1 VYLPRRV
8 VIQMAIFTIGTLIA
22 VSVMAFH
29 YMGLPNYLF
38 GVGHYRVTLHLPAA
52 GGLYSSGNVTY
63 RGTEVGRV
71 ESVALTDTGVDAVLS
86 LNSGVAIPADLDAE
100 VHSQTAVG
108 EQFVALRPRSGNGP
122 VLKDGDVISVDR
134 ASVPPDINSLLDAT
148 NRGLQAIPH
157 DNLKTVIDEG
167 YTAVGGLGPELSR
180 LVKGTT
186 SLAIDARNNLDSLI
200 TLTDQSQL
208 VLDSQTETSNSI
220 AAWAANIATV
230 TGELKTQDPAAS
242 KLLDDGPG
250 AADAT
255 RALLDRLQPSL
266 PILLHNLVGL
276 DDVGITYNNNLEQ
289 LLVLLPQGIS
299 ILQAAGLAN
308 RNTKQAY
315 KGGYLSFN
323 LNLNLPPAC
332 LTGFLPPQQQRVPTD
347 VDYPPRPA
355 GNLYCRVP
363 QDSPF
368 NVRGARNIPCETKPG
383 KRAPTAGMCESDEN
397 YVPLNDGY
405 NWKGDP
411 NATLSG
417 QPIPQPHSGTTVST
431 ASPPAATPPP
441 IAIAQYDP
449 NTGTYLGPDGHLYTQ
464 TDLARDANRHQ
475 SWQDMLLPPKGQ

>member
-8 VIQMAIFTIGTLIA
+8 VTQMAIFTTGTLIA

-52 GGLYSSGNVTY
+52 AGLYSTGNVTY

-71 ESVALTDTGVDAVLS
+71 ENVELTGTGVDAILS
-86 LNSGVAIPADLDAE
+86 LKSGVAIPADLDAE

-122 VLKDGDVISVDR
+122 ALKNGDVINEDR
-134 ASVPPDINSLLDAT
+134 AYVPADINSLLAAT
-148 NRGLQAIPH
+148 NRGIQAIPH

-186 SLAIDARNNLDSLI
+186 ALAIDARKNLDSLV
-200 TLTDQSQL
+200 TLTDQSQP
-208 VLDSQTETSNSI
+208 VLDSQTDSAGSI

-230 TGELKTQDPAAS
+230 TGELKTEDPAVS
-242 KLLDDGPG
+242 KLLTDGPG

-255 RALLDRLQPSL
+255 RGLLDRLQPSL

-276 DDVGITYNNNLEQ
+276 DDVGITYNNDLEQ
-289 LLVLLPQGIS
+289 ILVLLPQGIS
-299 ILQAAGLAN
+299 ILQGAGLAN

-383 KRAPTAGMCESDEN
+383 KRAPTAAMCESDDD
-397 YVPLNDGY
+397 YIPLNDGY

-417 QPIPQPHSGTTVST
+417 QPIPQLPPGTPESAPTSPT
-431 ASPPAATPPP
+431 APPP
-441 IAIAQYDP
+441 IAVAQYDT
-449 NTGTYLGPDGHLYTQ
+449 NTGTYVGPDGHTYRQ
-464 TDLARDANRHQ
+464 TDLARDAGQHQ
-475 SWQDMLLPPKGQ
+475 SWQDMMLPPKG

>member
-1 VYLPRRV
+1 
-8 VIQMAIFTIGTLIA
+8 MAVFTTGTLIA

-52 GGLYSSGNVTY
+52 AGLYSSGNVTY
-63 RGTEVGRV
+63 RGTEVGRI
-71 ESVALTDTGVDAVLS
+71 ESVALTDAGVDAVLS
-86 LNSGVAIPADLDAE
+86 LKSGVAIPADLDAE

-122 VLKDGDVISVDR
+122 ALKNGDVISVDR

-148 NRGLQAIPH
+148 NRGIQAIPH
-157 DNLKTVIDEG
+157 DNLRTVIDEG
-167 YTAVGGLGPELSR
+167 YTAVGGLGPELAR

-186 SLAIDARNNLDSLI
+186 SLAIDARKNLDALV
-200 TLTDQSQL
+200 TLTDQSQP
-208 VLDSQTETSNSI
+208 VLDSQTHTSDSI

-230 TGELKTQDPAAS
+230 TGQLQNQDPAVS
-242 KLLDDGPG
+242 KLLTDGPG

-266 PILLHNLVGL
+266 PVLLHNLVGL
-276 DDVGITYNNNLEQ
+276 DDVGITYNHNLEQ
-289 LLVLLPQGIS
+289 ILVLLPQGIS
-299 ILQAAGLAN
+299 IIQGAGLAN

-383 KRAPTAGMCESDEN
+383 KRAPTAAMCESDEN

-417 QPIPQPHSGTTVST
+417 QAIPQLPPGTP
-431 ASPPAATPPP
+431 PPAAPPAAPPP
-441 IAIAQYDP
+441 IAVAEYDP
-449 NTGTYLGPDGHLYTQ
+449 ATGNYVGPDGRMYTQ
-464 TDLARDANRHQ
+464 SNLAHGAHGT
-475 SWQDMLLPPKGQ
+475 WQDMLVPPQGG